1 MSEAQKSFYPFYDP
15 YRDGNPLNFGAKIAI
30 SLSFGGFYLLLQF
43 SAMTDK
49 MAYLQQYC
57 WILGVI
63 ITTSILAL
71 FVATATFRNA
81 LAIINELEG
90 STKISANVI
99 ETWMTTR
106 NFIFAGLIWAT
117 LNTSIGHLLGV
128 PDQYHE
134 TVFALVSMYVGFF
147 MAGFSAGIGLL
158 SILGV
163 IILFLRF
170 APNLQHAL
178 DPNDPDGTGGIK
190 RLGDSLW
197 FFGGII
203 GAVGVL
209 VSLYMFGV
217 DWQYMYK
224 GYVQILFFLWVALP
238 YLLAISIVLVPG
250 LAVRRQVSYYKAY
263 RGEQLK
269 QEKAQVFSAFKDFE
283 DAEDDEI
290 IANKKEL
297 TEKLD
302 NIQEQMEKLRKMRNS
317 HIDSSNANKK
327 T

>member
-15 YRDGNPLNFGAKIAI
+15 YRDGNPLGFGAKIAI
-30 SLSFGGFYLLLQF
+30 SLFFGGFYLLLQF

-63 ITTSILAL
+63 ISTSILAL

-81 LAIINELEG
+81 LEIINELEG
-90 STKISANVI
+90 SSLVSKAVV
-99 ETWMTTR
+99 ETWLTTR
-106 NFIFAGLIWAT
+106 NFIFAGLIWGT

-134 TVFALVSMYVGFF
+134 TAFALISMYIGFF
-147 MAGFSAGIGLL
+147 MAGFSAGIGLM

-178 DPNDPDGTGGIK
+178 DPNNPDGTGGIK
-190 RLGDSLW
+190 QLGDSLW
-197 FFGGII
+197 FFGVLI
-203 GAVGVL
+203 GTVGVL
-209 VSLYMFGV
+209 VSIYMFGV
-217 DWQYMYK
+217 EWQFMYK
-224 GYVQILFFLWVALP
+224 GYVQVIFFVWVALP

-250 LAVRRQVSYYKAY
+250 LAVRRQVTYYKAY

-283 DAEDDEI
+283 AGDDDEI

-297 TEKLD
+297 TEKFG
-302 NIQEQMEKLRKMRNS
+302 NYI
-317 HIDSSNANKK
+317 
-327 T
+327 